1 MKSTY
6 QSLVKRG
13 YSNTQ
18 IEERCNKLDEASLEK
33 MLGSSTPQER
43 TSAARVLGRR
53 KHTASIQALSIAL
66 ENEKSLYSKIAIS
79 EALGSMGIK
88 AVPYL
93 IGMLGKIGRNQYKQ
107 MPNELFKKTNYPLP
121 RDIAARTII
130 KIGPP
135 ALPALEEILIR
146 GELWQIYEAIDSIGY
161 ISFYS
166 HEQRSL
172 KHLFKCL
179 KQHDDDEL
187 LTWKIIRALEAF
199 PLPKSKK
206 FLQTFLVSSKNKML
220 TLEAARSLKQ
230 ISKNKCD

>member
-121 RDIAARTII
+121 
-130 KIGPP
+130 
-135 ALPALEEILIR
+135 
-146 GELWQIYEAIDSIGY
+146 
-161 ISFYS
+161 ISYF
-166 HEQRSL
+166 
-172 KHLFKCL
+172 LF
-179 KQHDDDEL
+179 
-187 LTWKIIRALEAF
+187 I
-199 PLPKSKK
+199 
-206 FLQTFLVSSKNKML
+206 
-220 TLEAARSLKQ
+220 
-230 ISKNKCD
+230 